1 MRCGETRR
9 EVALK
14 LADILIRVMGG
25 EEVGD
30 CEINRLVEK
39 MTPEEMDEFARMVI
53 KAIEE
58 AEVAQYS
65 R

>member
-1 MRCGETRR
+1 MRR
-9 EVALK
+9 EVALR
-14 LADILIRVMGG
+14 LVDILIRVMRG
-25 EEVGD
+25 EEVSD
-30 CEINRLVEK
+30 YEINRLVEK